1 MRSSILSTL
10 CLAATAVAQAVSE
23 GIAPSA
29 AAPSGCQP
37 NFSGNFTLNTASI
50 ASTQENQVSEVCNLS
65 LCPSIYIFVDA
76 DSFVQLQVVDSAVTV
91 TLKNGIL
98 HDSLGRTG
106 DIVANHQF
114 QFDGPPQAGSIYT
127 GGWSICANDS
137 LALGGSAIFYK
148 CASGNF
154 YNLYDISIGD
164 QCIPCYIVIAP
175 VTQASPTTGSPVAA
189 SSSANSNS
197 HRKSTMGSTASSA
210 SGTISVESSISA
222 SALVSANS
230 AITTGVLS
238 LGFATA
244 TITTSSKRVSGAA
257 TAPSGTVQSAPSA
270 AAAIATIAPGR
281 TVFGAVAGLLS
292 AAFVLYQLGRFG

>member
-1 MRSSILSTL
+1 MLTL
-10 CLAATAVAQAVSE
+10 
-23 GIAPSA
+23 
-29 AAPSGCQP
+29 
-37 NFSGNFTLNTASI
+37 
-50 ASTQENQVSEVCNLS
+50 
-65 LCPSIYIFVDA
+65 
-76 DSFVQLQVVDSAVTV
+76 FVQLQVVDSAVTV
-91 TLKNGIL
+91 SLKNGIL

-175 VTQASPTTGSPVAA
+175 VAQAPPTTTSVAA
-189 SSSANSNS
+189 SSS
-197 HRKSTMGSTASSA
+197 ASSA
-210 SGTISVESSISA
+210 SGTISVTSSIS
-222 SALVSANS
+222 SSVLPSANS
-230 AITTGVLS
+230 TITTGVLS

-244 TITTSSKRVSGAA
+244 ASRTARSSS
-257 TAPSGTVQSAPSA
+257 SA
-270 AAAIATIAPGR
+270 AVAVAAIAPGR
-281 TVFGAVAGLLS
+281 TVFGAVAGMLG
-292 AAFVLYQLGRFG
+292 AAFVLY

>member
-50 ASTQENQVSEVCNLS
+50 ADTQKNQVSE
-65 LCPSIYIFVDA
+65 
-76 DSFVQLQVVDSAVTV
+76 VVDSAVTV

-197 HRKSTMGSTASSA
+197 HRKSTMGGTDSSA
-210 SGTISVESSISA
+210 SGTISVTSSIPA

-230 AITTGVLS
+230 AITTDVLS
-238 LGFATA
+238 SGF
-244 TITTSSKRVSGAA
+244 A

>member
-1 MRSSILSTL
+1 MRSSIILSTL

-37 NFSGNFTLNTASI
+37 NFSGNFTLNTAAI
-50 ASTQENQVSEVCNLS
+50 ANTRKNEASEV
-65 LCPSIYIFVDA
+65 I
-76 DSFVQLQVVDSAVTV
+76 DSAVTV

-106 DIVANHQF
+106 GIVANRQF

-137 LALGGSAIFYK
+137 LALGGSVIFYK

-164 QCIPCYIVIAP
+164 QCIPCYIVIAS
-175 VTQASPTTGSPVAA
+175 VTQASPTTSSSVAA
-189 SSSANSNS
+189 SGSLNSNS
-197 HRKSTMGSTASSA
+197 HRKSTIGSTASSA
-210 SGTISVESSISA
+210 SGTISVTSSIST

-238 LGFATA
+238 SGFATA
-244 TITTSSKRVSGAA
+244 AITTSSSSVSGAA
-257 TAPSGTVQSAPSA
+257 TAATGTVQSSPSV
-270 AAAIATIAPGR
+270 AAAIATIDPGR
-281 TVFGAVAGLLS
+281 TVFGVVAGMLS

>member
-1 MRSSILSTL
+1 MRPSIILSTL

-29 AAPSGCQP
+29 AAPSGCKP

-50 ASTQENQVSEVCNLS
+50 VNTQKNEVSE
-65 LCPSIYIFVDA
+65 
-76 DSFVQLQVVDSAVTV
+76 VVDSAVTV

-106 DIVANHQF
+106 GIVANHQF

-127 GGWSICANDS
+127 GGWSVCANDS

-175 VTQASPTTGSPVAA
+175 VTQASPTTSSPVAA
-189 SSSANSNS
+189 SGSVNSNS
-197 HRKSTMGSTASSA
+197 HRKSTMGSTASGA
-210 SGTISVESSISA
+210 SGTISVISSISA

-238 LGFATA
+238 SGFATA
-244 TITTSSKRVSGAA
+244 AITTSSSSVSGAA
-257 TAPSGTVQSAPSA
+257 TAASGTAQSSSSA
-270 AAAIATIAPGR
+270 AAAVATIAPGR
-281 TVFGAVAGLLS
+281 IVFGAVAGILG
-292 AAFVLYQLGRFG
+292 AAFVLY

>member
-1 MRSSILSTL
+1 MRPSIILSTL
-10 CLAATAVAQAVSE
+10 CLATTAVAQAVSE

-50 ASTQENQVSEVCNLS
+50 ANTQKNEVSE
-65 LCPSIYIFVDA
+65 
-76 DSFVQLQVVDSAVTV
+76 VVDSAVTV

-127 GGWSICANDS
+127 GGWSVCANDS
-137 LALGGSAIFYK
+137 LVLGGSAIFYK

-164 QCIPCYIVIAP
+164 QCIPCYIVIAL
-175 VTQASPTTGSPVAA
+175 VTQVSPTTSSPVTA
-189 SSSANSNS
+189 SGSVNSNS
-197 HRKSTMGSTASSA
+197 HRKSTMGSTASSV
-210 SGTISVESSISA
+210 SGTISVISSISA

-230 AITTGVLS
+230 AINTGVLS
-238 LGFATA
+238 SGFATA
-244 TITTSSKRVSGAA
+244 AITTSSSSVSGAA
-257 TAPSGTVQSAPSA
+257 TAASGTAQSSSSA
-270 AAAIATIAPGR
+270 AAAVATIALGKI
-281 TVFGAVAGLLS
+281 VFGAVAGILG
-292 AAFVLYQLGRFG
+292 AAFVLY

>member
-1 MRSSILSTL
+1 MRPAIIISTF

-29 AAPSGCQP
+29 TAPSGCKP

-50 ASTQENQVSEVCNLS
+50 SSIQAKQVS
-65 LCPSIYIFVDA
+65 D
-76 DSFVQLQVVDSAVTV
+76 VVNSAVTV

-106 DIVANHQF
+106 AIVANHQF

-127 GGWSICANDS
+127 GGWSVCANDS

-154 YNLYDISIGD
+154 YNIYDISIGD
-164 QCIPCYIVIAP
+164 QCVPCYIVVVP
-175 VTQASPTTGSPVAA
+175 VVQASPTTTSTIVA
-189 SSSANSNS
+189 SSSAHSTS
-197 HRKSTMGSTASSA
+197 HRQSTGSTASSA
-210 SGTISVESSISA
+210 SDTVSATSASA

-230 AITTGVLS
+230 TITTGVLS
-238 LGFATA
+238 SSFATA
-244 TITTSSKRVSGAA
+244 AI
-257 TAPSGTVQSAPSA
+257 TVQSSSVSGVATAASGTAKSSSSA
-270 AAAIATIAPGR
+270 AAAAATFVPGR
-281 TVFGAVAGLLS
+281 TVFGAAAGLLG
-292 AAFVLYQLGRFG
+292 AAFVLY

>member
-1 MRSSILSTL
+1 MRPSIILSTL

-29 AAPSGCQP
+29 AAPSGCKP

-50 ASTQENQVSEVCNLS
+50 VNTQKNEVSEVCNLS

-127 GGWSICANDS
+127 GGWSVCANDS

-175 VTQASPTTGSPVAA
+175 ATQASPTTSSPVAA
-189 SSSANSNS
+189 SGSVNSNS

-210 SGTISVESSISA
+210 SGTISVISSISA
-222 SALVSANS
+222 SALVSANN

-238 LGFATA
+238 SGFATA
-244 TITTSSKRVSGAA
+244 AITTSSSSVSGAA
-257 TAPSGTVQSAPSA
+257 TAASGTAQSSSSA
-270 AAAIATIAPGR
+270 AAAVATVAPGR
-281 TVFGAVAGLLS
+281 IVFGAVAGIFG
-292 AAFVLYQLGRFG
+292 AAFVLY

>member
-1 MRSSILSTL
+1 MRSSIILSTL

-29 AAPSGCQP
+29 AAPSGCNP

-50 ASTQENQVSEVCNLS
+50 ANTQKNEVSE
-65 LCPSIYIFVDA
+65 
-76 DSFVQLQVVDSAVTV
+76 VVDSAVTV

-164 QCIPCYIVIAP
+164 QCIPCYIVIAS
-175 VTQASPTTGSPVAA
+175 VTQASPTTSSSVAA
-189 SSSANSNS
+189 SGSANSNS
-197 HRKSTMGSTASSA
+197 HQKSTMGSTASSA
-210 SGTISVESSISA
+210 SGTISVTSSKSA
-222 SALVSANS
+222 SALASANS
-230 AITTGVLS
+230 TITTGVLFS
-238 LGFATA
+238 GFATA
-244 TITTSSKRVSGAA
+244 ASS
-257 TAPSGTVQSAPSA
+257 SA
-270 AAAIATIAPGR
+270 AAAVATIAPGR
-281 TVFGAVAGLLS
+281 TVFGTVAGMLG
-292 AAFVLYQLGRFG
+292 AAFVLY